1 MHKYFFLQE
10 ICSNFESRSV
20 TVKYYLTVEETLVIL
35 KPSAIGRGI
44 AGEIITRFE
53 RKGLIIAGMKMI
65 QLNDALLDEHYAHLV
80 DRPFF
85 PRIKASMMSTPV
97 VVMCVK
103 GKDAVQVVLNM
114 TGVTNG
120 RNSNPGTIRGDYS
133 MSGQE
138 NIVHASDSVE
148 NGKIELA
155 RFFKPEEIFDYTP
168 TGLNYL
174 YASDEI

>member
-1 MHKYFFLQE
+1 M
-10 ICSNFESRSV
+10 
-20 TVKYYLTVEETLVIL
+20 EETLVIL
-35 KPSAIGRGI
+35 KPSAIGRGL
-44 AGEIITRFE
+44 AGEVISRFE

-65 QLNDALLDEHYAHLV
+65 KLTDKILDEHYAHLV

-97 VVMCVK
+97 VVMCVR
-103 GKDAVQVVLNM
+103 GKDAVQVVRAM

-120 RNSNPGTIRGDYS
+120 RNANPGTIRGDYS

-148 NGKIELA
+148 NGKIELN
-155 RFFKPEEIFDYTP
+155 RFFSPDEIFDYTP
-168 TGLNYL
+168 SGLNYL
-174 YASDEI
+174 YASDEV

>member
-1 MHKYFFLQE
+1 M
-10 ICSNFESRSV
+10 
-20 TVKYYLTVEETLVIL
+20 
-35 KPSAIGRGI
+35 

-65 QLNDALLDEHYAHLV
+65 QLDDDILAVHYSHLV

-85 PRIKASMMSTPV
+85 PRLKASMKATPV
-97 VVMCVK
+97 VVMCVR
-103 GKDAVQVVLNM
+103 GVDAVRVVRAM

-120 RNSNPGTIRGDYS
+120 RNADPGTIRGDYS

-155 RFFKPEEIFDYTP
+155 RFFSPEEIFDYTP
-168 TGLNYL
+168 AGVGYI
-174 YASDEI
+174 YASDEA

>member
-1 MHKYFFLQE
+1 M
-10 ICSNFESRSV
+10 
-20 TVKYYLTVEETLVIL
+20 EETLVIL

-103 GKDAVQVVLNM
+103 GKDAVQVVRNM

-120 RNSNPGTIRGDYS
+120 RNANPGTIRGDYS

-155 RFFKPEEIFDYTP
+155 RFFKPDEIFDYTP

>member
-1 MHKYFFLQE
+1 ME
-10 ICSNFESRSV
+10 D
-20 TVKYYLTVEETLVIL
+20 TLVIL
-35 KPSAIGRGI
+35 KPSAIGRGV

-65 QLNDALLDEHYAHLV
+65 QLDDDILAVHYSHLV

-85 PRIKASMMSTPV
+85 PRLKASMKATPV
-97 VVMCVK
+97 VVMCVR
-103 GKDAVQVVLNM
+103 GVDAVRVVRAM

-120 RNSNPGTIRGDYS
+120 RNADPGTIRGDYS

-155 RFFKPEEIFDYTP
+155 RFFSPEEIFDYKP
-168 TGLNYL
+168 AGVGYI
-174 YASDEI
+174 YASDEA

>member
-1 MHKYFFLQE
+1 M
-10 ICSNFESRSV
+10 
-20 TVKYYLTVEETLVIL
+20 EETLVIL

-85 PRIKASMMSTPV
+85 PRIKAS
-97 VVMCVK
+97 VMCVK
-103 GKDAVQVVLNM
+103 GKDAVQVVRNM

-120 RNSNPGTIRGDYS
+120 RNANPGTIRGDYS